1 MVVWLRCNMFL
12 GDLIMKNLMPI
23 NRFLFLLVV
32 AAGVSCGSN
41 ANTSGDDLAVN
52 INVTAAQAAATPA
65 DGSAEAKTAAP
76 ELLVA
81 ELYKQHDAKKS
92 PFFQKKDRA
101 LVDKF
106 FTKPLADLI
115 WKDSNG
121 PLGEMGA
128 IDFDPLYDG
137 QDIEIKKFAVDKGE
151 IKGETASVVA
161 NFTNFGEK
169 RAVFFAMKQSGGNWK
184 IEDIKYG
191 RQGSLLQMMKEHF
204 ASVSTKP
211 AASKGEFDGKYQ
223 VGDTTC
229 TVKNVEES
237 FEVKW
242 AKGTG
247 VELFYLT
254 DGKTFDSDE
263 VEGKTNR
270 FVFDDENYN
279 SGTFYRRDGKTF
291 AISRAN

>member
-1 MVVWLRCNMFL
+1 
-12 GDLIMKNLMPI
+12 MKNF
-23 NRFLFLLVV
+23 RRSHYFLFILTV
-32 AAGVSCGSN
+32 AATVSCGSN
-41 ANTSGDDLAVN
+41 ANDTVN
-52 INVTAAQAAATPA
+52 ITTGNSNASASQPAATPA
-65 DGSAEAKTAAP
+65 DGSAEVQADAP

-81 ELYKQHDAKKS
+81 DLYKQHNAKKS
-92 PFFQKKDRA
+92 PFFQKKDMA

-115 WKDSNG
+115 WKDAHG

-128 IDFDPLYDG
+128 IDFDPLYDA
-137 QDIEIKKFAVDKGE
+137 QDVDIKNFEVAKAD
-151 IKGETASVVA
+151 IKGETASVVV

-169 RAVFFAMKQSGGNWK
+169 KALFFAMKLASGNWK
-184 IEDIKYG
+184 IDDIKYG
-191 RQGSLLQMMKEHF
+191 RQGSLLKMMKDHF
-204 ASVSTKP
+204 ASMPDKP
-211 AASKGEFDGKYQ
+211 AASRGEFDGKYQ

-247 VELFYLT
+247 IELFYLN
-254 DGKTFDSDE
+254 DGKTFESDE
-263 VEGKTNR
+263 LEGKTNR

-291 AISRAN
+291 AVSRAR

>member
-1 MVVWLRCNMFL
+1 MIISRFAQIDMENFRFVYYLFFIVVF
-12 GDLIMKNLMPI
+12 
-23 NRFLFLLVV
+23 
-32 AAGVSCGSN
+32 AAACGSN
-41 ANTSGDDLAVN
+41 ANSSANVTAVN
-52 INVTAAQAAATPA
+52 INAAGSQAAATPS
-65 DGSAEAKTAAP
+65 DGSAEVKEAAP
-76 ELLVA
+76 ELLIA
-81 ELYKQHDAKKS
+81 DLYKQHDAKKS

-121 PLGEMGA
+121 PEGEMGA

-137 QDIEIKKFAVDKGE
+137 QDFEIKNFAVEKGE
-151 IKGETASVVA
+151 IKGDTASVVA

-169 RAVFFAMKQSGGNWK
+169 RAVFFSMRKSGENWK
-184 IEDIKYG
+184 IDDIKYG
-191 RQGSLLQMMKEHF
+191 RQGSLLQMMKDYF
-204 ASVSTKP
+204 ASVPDKP

-229 TVKNVEES
+229 TVKNVEMS

-247 VELFYLT
+247 VELFYT
-254 DGKTFDSDE
+254 DDGKTFASDE
-263 VEGKTNR
+263 QEGKTNR
-270 FVFDDENYN
+270 FVFDDENFD
-279 SGTFYRRDGKTF
+279 SGTFFRRDGKTF
-291 AISRAN
+291 TVSRAN